1 MARPSASPSASPS
14 KSATRKASPPVA
26 IKSKAR
32 SAPAKAAKAIQV
44 PVQKTVAK
52 PNKGRTSKIKQS
64 AIKPLKIP
72 KTTRWTPQEFMVQHL
87 KSGKFKTGLR
97 SYAAYRDLGVHQATN
112 GAVQAH
118 VIRLLG
124 ACDPEVV
131 SIRHLHGVQFQFLYM
146 LKGWMIGEYNGRRVK
161 MEEGSCWIQP
171 NSIPHTVLDYSENCE
186 MIELIL
192 PGEFKTV
199 EL

>member
-1 MARPSASPSASPS
+1 MARSSASKAHSSPT
-14 KSATRKASPPVA
+14 KSV
-26 IKSKAR
+26 KSKTQLPPAKVVKAR
-32 SAPAKAAKAIQV
+32 QAPAKRSAAKTIKGGKS
-44 PVQKTVAK
+44 KTSMA
-52 PNKGRTSKIKQS
+52 
-64 AIKPLKIP
+64 AIKPLKVA
-72 KTTRWTPQEFMVQHL
+72 KTTRWTPQAFMVQHL

-97 SYAAYRDLGVHQATN
+97 SYAAYRDLGVHQATE
-112 GAVQAH
+112 GVVQAH

-124 ACDPEVV
+124 ACDPDVV

-192 PGEFKTV
+192 PGDFKTV

>member
-1 MARPSASPSASPS
+1 MARSSASKAHSSPS
-14 KSATRKASPPVA
+14 KSV
-26 IKSKAR
+26 KSKTKLP
-32 SAPAKAAKAIQV
+32 PAKVAKARQT
-44 PVQKTVAK
+44 PTKSSATKTI
-52 PNKGRTSKIKQS
+52 KGDKSKTTMA
-64 AIKPLKIP
+64 AIKPLKVA
-72 KTTRWTPQEFMVQHL
+72 KTTRWTPQAFMVQHL

-97 SYAAYRDLGVHQATN
+97 SYAAYRDLGVHQATD
-112 GAVQAH
+112 GVVQAH

-124 ACDPEVV
+124 ACDPDVV

-192 PGEFKTV
+192 PGDFKTV

>member
-1 MARPSASPSASPS
+1 MARASASKAHSSPTKSVKS
-14 KSATRKASPPVA
+14 KTKLPPAKMAKARQTPAKSSAT
-26 IKSKAR
+26 
-32 SAPAKAAKAIQV
+32 KAIQGGKS
-44 PVQKTVAK
+44 KTTKAV
-52 PNKGRTSKIKQS
+52 
-64 AIKPLKIP
+64 IKPLKVP

-97 SYAAYRDLGVHQATN
+97 SYAAYRDLGVQNATD

-124 ACDPEVV
+124 ACDPDVV

-192 PGEFKTV
+192 PGDFKTV

>member
-1 MARPSASPSASPS
+1 MARASASKAHSSPTKSVKS
-14 KSATRKASPPVA
+14 KTKLPPAKMAKARQTPAKSSAT
-26 IKSKAR
+26 
-32 SAPAKAAKAIQV
+32 KAIQGGKS
-44 PVQKTVAK
+44 KTTKAV
-52 PNKGRTSKIKQS
+52 
-64 AIKPLKIP
+64 IKPLKVP
-72 KTTRWTPQEFMVQHL
+72 KTTRWTAQEFMVQHL

-97 SYAAYRDLGVHQATN
+97 SYAAYRDLGVHQATD

-124 ACDPEVV
+124 ACDPDVV

-192 PGEFKTV
+192 PGDFKTV

>member
-1 MARPSASPSASPS
+1 MARASASKAHSSPT
-14 KSATRKASPPVA
+14 KSV
-26 IKSKAR
+26 KSKTK
-32 SAPAKAAKAIQV
+32 SPPAKAAKASQT
-44 PVQKTVAK
+44 PDKSSAAK
-52 PNKGRTSKIKQS
+52 AIKGGKSKSTMS
-64 AIKPLKIP
+64 AIKPLKVA

-97 SYAAYRDLGVHQATN
+97 SYAAYRDLGVQNATD

-124 ACDPEVV
+124 ACDPDVV

-192 PGEFKTV
+192 PGDFKTV

>member
-1 MARPSASPSASPS
+1 MARASASKAHSSPTKSVKS
-14 KSATRKASPPVA
+14 KTKLPPAKMAKARQTPAKSSAT
-26 IKSKAR
+26 
-32 SAPAKAAKAIQV
+32 KAIQV
-44 PVQKTVAK
+44 GKSKTTKAV
-52 PNKGRTSKIKQS
+52 
-64 AIKPLKIP
+64 IKPLKVP

-97 SYAAYRDLGVHQATN
+97 SYAAYRDLGVHQATD

-124 ACDPEVV
+124 ACDPDVV

-192 PGEFKTV
+192 PGDFKTV

>member
-1 MARPSASPSASPS
+1 
-14 KSATRKASPPVA
+14 
-26 IKSKAR
+26 
-32 SAPAKAAKAIQV
+32 
-44 PVQKTVAK
+44 
-52 PNKGRTSKIKQS
+52 
-64 AIKPLKIP
+64 
-72 KTTRWTPQEFMVQHL
+72 MVQHL

-97 SYAAYRDLGVHQATN
+97 SYAAYRDLGVHNATD

-171 NSIPHTVLDYSENCE
+171 NSIAHTVLDYSENCE

>member
-1 MARPSASPSASPS
+1 MARSSASKAHSSPTKSVKS
-14 KSATRKASPPVA
+14 KTKLPPAKMAKARQTPAKSSAT
-26 IKSKAR
+26 
-32 SAPAKAAKAIQV
+32 KAIQGGKS
-44 PVQKTVAK
+44 KTTKAV
-52 PNKGRTSKIKQS
+52 
-64 AIKPLKIP
+64 IKPLKVP

-97 SYAAYRDLGVHQATN
+97 SYAAYRDLGVHQATD

-124 ACDPEVV
+124 ACDPDVV

-192 PGEFKTV
+192 PGDFKTV

>member
-1 MARPSASPSASPS
+1 MA
-14 KSATRKASPPVA
+14 
-26 IKSKAR
+26 
-32 SAPAKAAKAIQV
+32 
-44 PVQKTVAK
+44 
-52 PNKGRTSKIKQS
+52 
-64 AIKPLKIP
+64 AIKPLKVA
-72 KTTRWTPQEFMVQHL
+72 KTTRWTPQDFMVQHL

-97 SYAAYRDLGVHQATN
+97 SYAAYRDLGVHQATD

-124 ACDPEVV
+124 ACDPDVV

-192 PGEFKTV
+192 PGDFKTV

>member
-1 MARPSASPSASPS
+1 MARPSASKSNSPAS
-14 KSATRKASPPVA
+14 KSEKSKTKSVPAKLAEVTKVTKA
-26 IKSKAR
+26 IKSPTKGSPAQPIKSGKSKTTKA
-32 SAPAKAAKAIQV
+32 
-44 PVQKTVAK
+44 
-52 PNKGRTSKIKQS
+52 
-64 AIKPLKIP
+64 AIKPLKVA
-72 KTTRWTPQEFMVQHL
+72 KTTRWTAQDFMVQHL

-97 SYAAYRDLGVHQATN
+97 SYAAYRDLGVQQAT
-112 GAVQAH
+112 GGVVQAH

-124 ACDPEVV
+124 TCDPDVV
-131 SIRHLHGVQFQFLYM
+131 SIRHLYGVQFQFLYM

-192 PGEFKTV
+192 PGDFKTV

>member
-1 MARPSASPSASPS
+1 MARPSAAVS
-14 KSATRKASPPVA
+14 KSDASTSEKSKTKSVPAKLAKVTRA
-26 IKSKAR
+26 IKSPTKGSPAQPIKSGKSKTTKA
-32 SAPAKAAKAIQV
+32 
-44 PVQKTVAK
+44 
-52 PNKGRTSKIKQS
+52 
-64 AIKPLKIP
+64 AIKPLKVA
-72 KTTRWTPQEFMVQHL
+72 KTTRWTAQDFMVQHL

-97 SYAAYRDLGVHQATN
+97 SYAAYRDLGVHQATD

-124 ACDPEVV
+124 ACNPDVV

-192 PGEFKTV
+192 PGDFKTV

>member
-1 MARPSASPSASPS
+1 MARSSASKAHSSPTKSVKS
-14 KSATRKASPPVA
+14 KTKWPPAKMAKASQ
-26 IKSKAR
+26 
-32 SAPAKAAKAIQV
+32 APAKSSAAKAIQGGKS
-44 PVQKTVAK
+44 KTTKAV
-52 PNKGRTSKIKQS
+52 
-64 AIKPLKIP
+64 IKPLKVP
-72 KTTRWTPQEFMVQHL
+72 KTTRWTAQEFMVQHL

-97 SYAAYRDLGVHQATN
+97 SYAAYRDLGVQNATD

-124 ACDPEVV
+124 ACDPDVV

-192 PGEFKTV
+192 PGDFKTV

>member
-1 MARPSASPSASPS
+1 MPRASASTPQSTAKKSVKS
-14 KSATRKASPPVA
+14 KTKSAPTQVA
-26 IKSKAR
+26 KTVKTPKKVS
-32 SAPAKAAKAIQV
+32 AAKAIQSK
-44 PVQKTVAK
+44 KTK
-52 PNKGRTSKIKQS
+52 STLS

-72 KTTRWTPQEFMVQHL
+72 KTTRWTAQDFMVQHL
-87 KSGKFKTGLR
+87 KNGKFKTGLR
-97 SYAAYRDLGVHQATN
+97 SYAAYRDLGVHQATD
-112 GAVQAH
+112 GVVQAH

-124 ACDPEVV
+124 ACDPDVV

-192 PGEFKTV
+192 PGTFKTV

>member
-1 MARPSASPSASPS
+1 MPRASASTSQSPQKKSVKS
-14 KSATRKASPPVA
+14 KTKSSPHKVSNAVKRHKKVSAT
-26 IKSKAR
+26 
-32 SAPAKAAKAIQV
+32 KAIQSGK
-44 PVQKTVAK
+44 PKTTKSV
-52 PNKGRTSKIKQS
+52 
-64 AIKPLKIP
+64 IKPLKVA
-72 KTTRWTPQEFMVQHL
+72 KTTHWTPQEFMVQHL

-97 SYAAYRDLGVHQATN
+97 SYAAYRDLGVHQATD
-112 GAVQAH
+112 GVVQAH

-124 ACDPEVV
+124 ACDPDVV

>member
-1 MARPSASPSASPS
+1 M
-14 KSATRKASPPVA
+14 ATRKTAPAQAAP
-26 IKSKAR
+26 KAGAKKPAAAVKTAAAKKA
-32 SAPAKAAKAIQV
+32 APARKPMAAKKAAAPKAPARAKAA
-44 PVQKTVAK
+44 PK
-52 PNKGRTSKIKQS
+52 PG
-64 AIKPLKIP
+64 KPP
-72 KTTRWTPQEFMVQHL
+72 KVVWKPQTFMASHL
-87 KSGKFKTGLR
+87 KDALFKTGLR
-97 SYAAYRDLGVHQATN
+97 SYAAYRELGVENATG

-124 ACDPEVV
+124 KCDPKVV
-131 SIRHLHGVQFQFLYM
+131 SIPHYHGVQFQFLYM

-192 PGEFKTV
+192 PGTFKTV

>member
-1 MARPSASPSASPS
+1 VTKP
-14 KSATRKASPPVA
+14 
-26 IKSKAR
+26 IKS
-32 SAPAKAAKAIQV
+32 
-44 PVQKTVAK
+44 
-52 PNKGRTSKIKQS
+52 GTSKTTLS

-72 KTTRWTPQEFMVQHL
+72 KTTRWSPQEFMVQHL

-97 SYAAYRDLGVHQATN
+97 SYAAYRDLGVHNATD

-124 ACDPEVV
+124 DCDPEVV

>member
-1 MARPSASPSASPS
+1 MARSSASKAHSSPTKSVKS
-14 KSATRKASPPVA
+14 KTKLPPAKMAKARQTPAKSSAT
-26 IKSKAR
+26 
-32 SAPAKAAKAIQV
+32 KAIQGGKS
-44 PVQKTVAK
+44 KTTKAV
-52 PNKGRTSKIKQS
+52 
-64 AIKPLKIP
+64 IKPLKVP

-97 SYAAYRDLGVHQATN
+97 SYAAYRDLGVQNATD

-124 ACDPEVV
+124 ACDPDVV

-192 PGEFKTV
+192 PGDFKTV

>member
-1 MARPSASPSASPS
+1 MARPSASKTKSVATKPLKSKTATSKASPTPEKAGKAVKKPS
-14 KSATRKASPPVA
+14 KS
-26 IKSKAR
+26 
-32 SAPAKAAKAIQV
+32 
-44 PVQKTVAK
+44 
-52 PNKGRTSKIKQS
+52 GTSKTTLS

-97 SYAAYRDLGVHQATN
+97 SYAAYRDLGVHQATD

-192 PGEFKTV
+192 PGTFKTV

>member
-1 MARPSASPSASPS
+1 MARASASKAHSSPTKSVKS
-14 KSATRKASPPVA
+14 KTKLPPAKMAKARQTPAKSSAT
-26 IKSKAR
+26 
-32 SAPAKAAKAIQV
+32 KAIQGGKS
-44 PVQKTVAK
+44 KTTKA
-52 PNKGRTSKIKQS
+52 
-64 AIKPLKIP
+64 AIKPLKVA
-72 KTTRWTPQEFMVQHL
+72 KTTRWTPQAFMVQHL

-97 SYAAYRDLGVHQATN
+97 SYAAYRDLGVQNATD

-124 ACDPEVV
+124 ACDPDVV

-192 PGEFKTV
+192 PGDFKTV

>member
-1 MARPSASPSASPS
+1 MARASASKAHSSPTKSVKS
-14 KSATRKASPPVA
+14 KTKLPPAKMAKARQTPAKSSAT
-26 IKSKAR
+26 
-32 SAPAKAAKAIQV
+32 KAIQGGKS
-44 PVQKTVAK
+44 KTTKAV
-52 PNKGRTSKIKQS
+52 
-64 AIKPLKIP
+64 IKPLKVP
-72 KTTRWTPQEFMVQHL
+72 KTTGWTPQEFMVQHL

-97 SYAAYRDLGVHQATN
+97 SYAAYRDLGVHQATD

-124 ACDPEVV
+124 ACDPDVV

-192 PGEFKTV
+192 PGDFKTV

>member
-1 MARPSASPSASPS
+1 MARASASKAHSSPTKSVKS
-14 KSATRKASPPVA
+14 KTKLLPAKMAKARQTPAKSSAT
-26 IKSKAR
+26 
-32 SAPAKAAKAIQV
+32 KAIQGGKS
-44 PVQKTVAK
+44 KTTKAV
-52 PNKGRTSKIKQS
+52 
-64 AIKPLKIP
+64 IKPLKVP

-97 SYAAYRDLGVHQATN
+97 SYAAYRDLGVHQATD

-124 ACDPEVV
+124 ACDPDVV

-192 PGEFKTV
+192 PGDFKTV

>member
-1 MARPSASPSASPS
+1 MARASASKAHSSPT
-14 KSATRKASPPVA
+14 KSV
-26 IKSKAR
+26 KSKTK
-32 SAPAKAAKAIQV
+32 SPPAKAAKASQT
-44 PVQKTVAK
+44 PDKSSAAK
-52 PNKGRTSKIKQS
+52 AIKGGKSKSTMS
-64 AIKPLKIP
+64 AIKPLKVA

-97 SYAAYRDLGVHQATN
+97 SYAAYRDLGVQQATD
-112 GAVQAH
+112 GVVQAH

-124 ACDPEVV
+124 ACDPNVV

-192 PGEFKTV
+192 PGDFKTV

>member
-1 MARPSASPSASPS
+1 MARSSASPS
-14 KSATRKASPPVA
+14 KSVTNKSVKSVA
-26 IKSKAR
+26 VKSKAK
-32 SAPAKAAKAIQV
+32 SVPEKAVKVIKAPAKSAA
-44 PVQKTVAK
+44 PK
-52 PNKGRTSKIKQS
+52 PSKSSNSKIKQS

-97 SYAAYRDLGVHQATN
+97 SYAAYRDLGVHQATD

-124 ACDPEVV
+124 ACDPDVV

-192 PGEFKTV
+192 PGDFKTV

>member
-1 MARPSASPSASPS
+1 MARASASKAHSSPTKSVKS
-14 KSATRKASPPVA
+14 KTKLPPAKMAKARQTPAKSSAT
-26 IKSKAR
+26 
-32 SAPAKAAKAIQV
+32 KAIQGGKS
-44 PVQKTVAK
+44 KTTKAV
-52 PNKGRTSKIKQS
+52 
-64 AIKPLKIP
+64 IKPLKVP
-72 KTTRWTPQEFMVQHL
+72 KTTRWTAQEFMVQHL

-97 SYAAYRDLGVHQATN
+97 SYAAYRDLGVQNATD

-124 ACDPEVV
+124 ACDPDVV

-192 PGEFKTV
+192 PGDFKTV

>member
-1 MARPSASPSASPS
+1 MPRASASTPQSTAKKSVKS
-14 KSATRKASPPVA
+14 KTKSAPTKVAKAVKPPKKV
-26 IKSKAR
+26 S
-32 SAPAKAAKAIQV
+32 AAKAIKIGK
-44 PVQKTVAK
+44 PKTK
-52 PNKGRTSKIKQS
+52 LS

-97 SYAAYRDLGVHQATN
+97 SYAAYRDLGVQQATN
-112 GAVQAH
+112 GVVQAH

-124 ACDPEVV
+124 ACDPDVV

>member
-1 MARPSASPSASPS
+1 MARPSASQS
-14 KSATRKASPPVA
+14 KSASRKSVTPVA
-26 IKSKAR
+26 VKFKAKSV
-32 SAPAKAAKAIQV
+32 PAKAAKAVQT
-44 PVQKTVAK
+44 PVKKAVAQ
-52 PNKGRTSKIKQS
+52 PNKGRTSKSKPTDIR
-64 AIKPLKIP
+64 PLKIP

-97 SYAAYRDLGVHQATN
+97 SYAAYRDLGVHNATD

>member
-1 MARPSASPSASPS
+1 MARPSASQS
-14 KSATRKASPPVA
+14 KSATSPTVPPAAV
-26 IKSKAR
+26 KSKAR
-32 SAPAKAAKAIQV
+32 SGPAKAAKTAKAIQTSV
-44 PVQKTVAK
+44 KKAVAK
-52 PNKGRTSKIKQS
+52 PNKSRTSKIKPTD
-64 AIKPLKIP
+64 ITPLKIP

-97 SYAAYRDLGVHQATN
+97 SYAAYRDLGVHQATD

-124 ACDPEVV
+124 ACDPKVV

>member
-1 MARPSASPSASPS
+1 MARPSASKSNTPAS
-14 KSATRKASPPVA
+14 KSEKSKTKSVPAKLAKVTKA
-26 IKSKAR
+26 IKSHTKGSLSKPIKSGKST
-32 SAPAKAAKAIQV
+32 SAKSV
-44 PVQKTVAK
+44 
-52 PNKGRTSKIKQS
+52 
-64 AIKPLKIP
+64 IKPLKVP
-72 KTTRWTPQEFMVQHL
+72 KTTRWTAQDFMVQHL
-87 KSGKFKTGLR
+87 KNGKFKTGLR
-97 SYAAYRDLGVHQATN
+97 SYAAYRDLGVRKATD
-112 GAVQAH
+112 GVVQAH

-124 ACDPEVV
+124 TCDPDVV

>member
-1 MARPSASPSASPS
+1 MARPSASNSPAS
-14 KSATRKASPPVA
+14 KSEKSNTKSVPAKLAKVTKA
-26 IKSKAR
+26 IKSPTKGL
-32 SAPAKAAKAIQV
+32 PAKPIKSGKS
-44 PVQKTVAK
+44 KTTMA
-52 PNKGRTSKIKQS
+52 
-64 AIKPLKIP
+64 AIKPLKVA
-72 KTTRWTPQEFMVQHL
+72 KTTRWTPQDFMVQHL

-97 SYAAYRDLGVHQATN
+97 SYAAYRDLGVHQATD

-124 ACDPEVV
+124 ACNPDVV

-146 LKGWMIGEYNGRRVK
+146 LKGWMIGEYNGCRVK

-192 PGEFKTV
+192 PGDFKTV

>member
-1 MARPSASPSASPS
+1 MARSSASKAHSSPTKSVKS
-14 KSATRKASPPVA
+14 KTKLPPAKMAKASQTPD
-26 IKSKAR
+26 KS
-32 SAPAKAAKAIQV
+32 SAAKAI
-44 PVQKTVAK
+44 
-52 PNKGRTSKIKQS
+52 KGGKSKSTMS
-64 AIKPLKIP
+64 AIKPLKVA

-97 SYAAYRDLGVHQATN
+97 SYAAYRDLGVQNATD

-124 ACDPEVV
+124 ACDPDVV

-192 PGEFKTV
+192 PGDFKTV

>member
-1 MARPSASPSASPS
+1 MARVSASKAHSSPTKSVKS
-14 KSATRKASPPVA
+14 KTKLPPAKMAKARQTPAKSSAT
-26 IKSKAR
+26 
-32 SAPAKAAKAIQV
+32 KAIQGGKS
-44 PVQKTVAK
+44 KTTKAV
-52 PNKGRTSKIKQS
+52 
-64 AIKPLKIP
+64 IKPLKVP

-97 SYAAYRDLGVHQATN
+97 SYAAYRDLGVHQATD

-124 ACDPEVV
+124 ACDPDVV

-192 PGEFKTV
+192 PGDFKTV

>member
-1 MARPSASPSASPS
+1 MARSSASKAHSSPTKSVKS
-14 KSATRKASPPVA
+14 KTKLPPAKMAKARQTPAKSSAT
-26 IKSKAR
+26 
-32 SAPAKAAKAIQV
+32 KAIQGGKS
-44 PVQKTVAK
+44 KTTKAV
-52 PNKGRTSKIKQS
+52 
-64 AIKPLKIP
+64 IKPLKVP
-72 KTTRWTPQEFMVQHL
+72 KTTRWTAQEFMVQHL

-97 SYAAYRDLGVHQATN
+97 SYAAYRDLGVQNATD

-124 ACDPEVV
+124 ACDPDVV

-192 PGEFKTV
+192 PGGFKTV

>member
-1 MARPSASPSASPS
+1 MARASASKAHSSSTKSVKSKTKLPPAKMAKASQTPAKS
-14 KSATRKASPPVA
+14 SATKT
-26 IKSKAR
+26 IKGGKSKTTMA
-32 SAPAKAAKAIQV
+32 
-44 PVQKTVAK
+44 
-52 PNKGRTSKIKQS
+52 
-64 AIKPLKIP
+64 AIKPLKVA
-72 KTTRWTPQEFMVQHL
+72 KTTRWTPQAFMVQHL

-97 SYAAYRDLGVHQATN
+97 SYAAYRDLGVHQATD
-112 GAVQAH
+112 GVVQAH

-124 ACDPEVV
+124 ACDPDVV

-192 PGEFKTV
+192 PGDFKTV

>member
-1 MARPSASPSASPS
+1 MARPSASKSNTPAS
-14 KSATRKASPPVA
+14 KSEKSKTKSVPAKLAKVTKA
-26 IKSKAR
+26 IKSHTKGSLSKPIKSGKST
-32 SAPAKAAKAIQV
+32 SAKSV
-44 PVQKTVAK
+44 
-52 PNKGRTSKIKQS
+52 
-64 AIKPLKIP
+64 IKPLKVP
-72 KTTRWTPQEFMVQHL
+72 KTTRWTAQDFMVQHL
-87 KSGKFKTGLR
+87 KNGKFKTGLR
-97 SYAAYRDLGVHQATN
+97 SYAAYRDLGVQQATD
-112 GAVQAH
+112 GVVQAH

-124 ACDPEVV
+124 TCDPDVV

-192 PGEFKTV
+192 PGDFKTV

>member
-1 MARPSASPSASPS
+1 
-14 KSATRKASPPVA
+14 
-26 IKSKAR
+26 
-32 SAPAKAAKAIQV
+32 
-44 PVQKTVAK
+44 
-52 PNKGRTSKIKQS
+52 
-64 AIKPLKIP
+64 
-72 KTTRWTPQEFMVQHL
+72 MVQHL

-97 SYAAYRDLGVHQATN
+97 SYAAYRDLGVHQATD

-146 LKGWMIGEYNGRRVK
+146 LKGWMIGEYDGRRVK

-192 PGEFKTV
+192 PGTFKTV

>member
-1 MARPSASPSASPS
+1 MARPSAAVS
-14 KSATRKASPPVA
+14 KSAASTSEKSKTKSVSAKLAKVTRAIKNPAKVSPPKP
-26 IKSKAR
+26 IKSGKSK
-32 SAPAKAAKAIQV
+32 SAKSV
-44 PVQKTVAK
+44 
-52 PNKGRTSKIKQS
+52 
-64 AIKPLKIP
+64 IKPLKIP
-72 KTTRWTPQEFMVQHL
+72 KTTRWTAQDFMVQHL
-87 KSGKFKTGLR
+87 KNGKFKTGLR
-97 SYAAYRDLGVHQATN
+97 SYAAYRDLGVHQATD
-112 GAVQAH
+112 GVVQAH

-124 ACDPEVV
+124 ACDRDVV

-192 PGEFKTV
+192 PGTFKTV

>member
-1 MARPSASPSASPS
+1 MPRASASTPQSIAKKSVKS
-14 KSATRKASPPVA
+14 KTKSAPTKVAKAVKPPKKVA
-26 IKSKAR
+26 
-32 SAPAKAAKAIQV
+32 AAKAITGGK
-44 PVQKTVAK
+44 PKAK
-52 PNKGRTSKIKQS
+52 LS

-112 GAVQAH
+112 GGVQAH

-124 ACDPEVV
+124 ACDADVV
-131 SIRHLHGVQFQFLYM
+131 SMRHLHGVQFQFLYM

>member
-1 MARPSASPSASPS
+1 MARPSASAS
-14 KSATRKASPPVA
+14 KSAATKPL
-26 IKSKAR
+26 KSKVVTSKST
-32 SAPAKAAKAIQV
+32 SAPAKTGKAV
-44 PVQKTVAK
+44 KTSVQKAVKK
-52 PNKGRTSKIKQS
+52 PSKSGTSKTALS

-97 SYAAYRDLGVHQATN
+97 SYAAYRDLGVHQATD

-124 ACDPEVV
+124 ACDPDVV

-192 PGEFKTV
+192 PGTFKTV